1 MSEYNRLLE
10 EMDHYDPDNRF
21 MATDDL
27 CRLMLNDQSI
37 DANLEKQC
45 IDAFLKRLDD
55 KITDV
60 KSKTV
65 QCLGRICSNVREQNL
80 KVIVKSLVEK
90 ILEGDKDCRDIN
102 SSCCQEIMK
111 EISEDFSKVIISSIY
126 PTIQRGLKH
135 SDDEVKEEFCEL
147 LTEML
152 RQFSKT
158 LAKDPSLLDQNALLK
173 QLLKLLGSKSEE
185 SLKKKTTQCIGFLA
199 VILTHE
205 NIDYIVQTL
214 ESSLTKNKKDYF
226 AVQAL
231 SWISSKVGHKLGNL
245 LDNLLTTLFSVCDLL
260 DMNTSEDD
268 INAVVEE
275 ALNAVEYLVLRC
287 PKEIQSHVEAIL
299 KTAQSFISFDPNY
312 NYDAADEAMEDGEDW
327 GDEEDEWDE
336 PGMDMNFDDDSSWKV
351 RRSSIKVI
359 LAVIRS

>member
-173 QLLKLLGSKSEE
+173 QLLKL
-185 SLKKKTTQCIGFLA
+185 QFL
-199 VILTHE
+199 VSTHQHAF
-205 NIDYIVQTL
+205 Y
-214 ESSLTKNKKDYF
+214 
-226 AVQAL
+226 
-231 SWISSKVGHKLGNL
+231 
-245 LDNLLTTLFSVCDLL
+245 
-260 DMNTSEDD
+260 TS
-268 INAVVEE
+268 
-275 ALNAVEYLVLRC
+275 
-287 PKEIQSHVEAIL
+287 
-299 KTAQSFISFDPNY
+299 
-312 NYDAADEAMEDGEDW
+312 M
-327 GDEEDEWDE
+327 
-336 PGMDMNFDDDSSWKV
+336 
-351 RRSSIKVI
+351 
-359 LAVIRS
+359 

>member
-152 RQFSKT
+152 RSS
-158 LAKDPSLLDQNALLK
+158 AISL
-173 QLLKLLGSKSEE
+173 
-185 SLKKKTTQCIGFLA
+185 
-199 VILTHE
+199 
-205 NIDYIVQTL
+205 
-214 ESSLTKNKKDYF
+214 
-226 AVQAL
+226 
-231 SWISSKVGHKLGNL
+231 
-245 LDNLLTTLFSVCDLL
+245 
-260 DMNTSEDD
+260 
-268 INAVVEE
+268 
-275 ALNAVEYLVLRC
+275 
-287 PKEIQSHVEAIL
+287 
-299 KTAQSFISFDPNY
+299 
-312 NYDAADEAMEDGEDW
+312 
-327 GDEEDEWDE
+327 
-336 PGMDMNFDDDSSWKV
+336 
-351 RRSSIKVI
+351 
-359 LAVIRS
+359 